1 MYRGHRHMQECGKQG
16 SGPRAIAYAI
26 IRIHGSQHDRFRRG
40 RLVGGREQEAA
51 LHGVGW
57 QRKFRCVRTFPCSPS
72 VRRVARPWSGAT
84 HESRPPP
91 LCPRPGQMATA
102 AAASLET
109 VSHGLTLKG
118 AQLTWCILHRH
129 KPIENRSIRLP
140 PGWLALHTGVGK
152 LGKER
157 SAQLKAS
164 VGDAL
169 PAEDELPHGAIVG
182 AARIDRACA
191 PADCVGTPSEPWASG
206 PVCNVIG
213 AVVMLDEPVPHKGAL
228 GLWRIDADV
237 LSRVHA
243 GLIAGQLLESDPSML
258 PPPEA
263 LPPPPRT
270 RPQASRT
277 AGSGK
282 RNQAPSSTSSSKK
295 AHTGAAPAATA
306 PSQPAN
312 AFSGA
317 AQSSTDAP
325 PLPMLVAKLQQMV
338 GGVGVGEAR
347 AQQALLENAMSLS
360 RAAYSLT
367 NARAREGG

>member
-51 LHGVGW
+51 LHGVGGSAS
-57 QRKFRCVRTFPCSPS
+57 FGASAHSPCGMCSAS
-72 VRRVARPWSGAT
+72 SGSALVWRNAN
-84 HESRPPP
+84 ESRPPSP

-277 AGSGK
+277 SM
-282 RNQAPSSTSSSKK
+282 APDSNASSTFFK
-295 AHTGAAPAATA
+295 
-306 PSQPAN
+306 
-312 AFSGA
+312 
-317 AQSSTDAP
+317 
-325 PLPMLVAKLQQMV
+325 
-338 GGVGVGEAR
+338 
-347 AQQALLENAMSLS
+347 
-360 RAAYSLT
+360 
-367 NARAREGG
+367 